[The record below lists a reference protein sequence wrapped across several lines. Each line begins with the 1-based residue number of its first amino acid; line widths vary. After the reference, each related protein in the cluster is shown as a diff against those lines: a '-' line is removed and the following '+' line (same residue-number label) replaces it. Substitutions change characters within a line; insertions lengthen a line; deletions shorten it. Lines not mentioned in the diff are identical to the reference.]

1 MSPRVYLSKAE
12 IGEVEEEYVLRALR
26 SGWIAPLGPDVD
38 AFEAEIADRC
48 GVAHALALTSG
59 TAALQLALIEV
70 GAGPGTV
77 VLCPTMT
84 FAATANAITYT
95 GAEPYFI
102 DAHVEDANLDAD
114 LVAQTVDELQAA
126 GETVVA
132 VVPVDLYGRCCDY
145 EALEPAMADRSVAI
159 IEDAA
164 EALGA
169 SRGGNPAGS
178 FGRAAALSF
187 NGNKILT
194 TSGGGMLLSDD
205 GDLVAHAR
213 KLSTQAREP
222 HPWYEHAETGYN
234 YRLSNILAALGRGQL
249 TRLDS
254 MIERRRAIRDHYRT
268 SLAGLPIRF
277 LPEGPSGPD
286 DSHDNCWLTTIEVT
300 TVSPDIDEFVAT
312 LDAQEIEARHVWK
325 PMHLQPLFAHARSA
339 LTGNADQLF
348 ARGLNL
354 PSGANLTD
362 DEVDHVAQSLRLTL
376 EGAV

>member
-1 MSPRVYLSKAE
+1 MSRIYLSKAE
-12 IGEVEEEYVLRALR
+12 IGHVEEEYVLNALR

-38 AFEAEIADRC
+38 AFEAEIAERC
-48 GVAHALALTSG
+48 GVEHTLALSSG
-59 TAALQLALIEV
+59 TAALQLALLEV

-77 VLCPTMT
+77 VLCPSMT

-95 GAEPYFI
+95 GAEPYFV
-102 DAHVEDANLDAD
+102 DAEVQDANVD
-114 LVAQTVDELQAA
+114 VALLIRTVDELQAA
-126 GETVVA
+126 GETVAA

-145 EALEPAMADRSVAI
+145 DALLPAMAARSVAV

-169 SRGGNPAGS
+169 SRSGRAAGS

-187 NGNKILT
+187 NGNKIMT

-205 GDLVAHAR
+205 ADLIAHAR

-222 HPWYEHAETGYN
+222 RPWYEHTETGYN

-249 TRLDS
+249 TRLDN
-254 MIERRRAIRDHYRT
+254 MIERRRAIRGHYRA
-268 SLAGLPIRF
+268 SLADLPVRF
-277 LPEGPSGPD
+277 LPDGDSGPD
-286 DSHDNCWLTTIEVT
+286 DRGDNCWLTTIEVLT
-300 TVSPDIDEFVAT
+300 DTPDIDQVVAT
-312 LDAQEIEARHVWK
+312 LDAQDIEARHVWK
-325 PMHLQPLFAHARSA
+325 PMHLQPLFAAHRSA
-339 LTGNADQLF
+339 LTGGSERLF

-362 DEVDHVAQSLRLTL
+362 ADVDRVVIALRDALKVN
-376 EGAV
+376 A

>member
-1 MSPRVYLSKAE
+1 MTDRIHLSKAE
-12 IGEVEEEYVLRALR
+12 IGPVEEGFVLSALR

-38 AFEAEIADRC
+38 AFEGEIAQRC
-48 GVAHALALTSG
+48 GVAHALALSSG
-59 TAALQLALIEV
+59 TAALQLALLEV
-70 GAGPGTV
+70 GAGPGTI

-102 DAHVEDANLDAD
+102 DALPEDANIDVDVLIR
-114 LVAQTVDELQAA
+114 TVDELQAA
-126 GETVVA
+126 GESVVA
-132 VVPVDLYGRCCDY
+132 VVPVDLYGRCADY
-145 EALEPAMADRSVAI
+145 ASLVPAMDSRGVAVV
-159 IEDAA
+159 EDAA

-169 SRGGNPAGS
+169 SRGGRPAGS

-205 GDLVAHAR
+205 AALVAHAR

-222 HPWYEHAETGYN
+222 RPWYEHTETGYN

-249 TRLDS
+249 TRLDE
-254 MIERRRAIRDHYRT
+254 MIQRRRDIRAHYRT
-268 SLAGLPIRF
+268 AMSGLPIRF
-277 LPEGPSGPD
+277 LPDGDAGPD
-286 DSHDNCWLTTIEVT
+286 DSGDNCWLTTIEVLT
-300 TVSPDIDEFVAT
+300 DAPDIDGLVAT

-325 PMHLQPLFAHARSA
+325 PMHLQPLFAKARAS
-339 LTGNADQLF
+339 LTGAADDLF
-348 ARGLNL
+348 RRGLNL

-362 DEVDHVAQSLRLTL
+362 EQVDRVAVALRA
-376 EGAV
+376 AVETTA

>member
-1 MSPRVYLSKAE
+1 LSRAE
-12 IGEVEEEYVLRALR
+12 IGPVEEEYVLRALR

-48 GVAHALALTSG
+48 GVEHGLALSSG
-59 TAALQLALIEV
+59 TAALQLALLEV

-77 VLCPTMT
+77 VICPSMT

-95 GAEPYFI
+95 GAEPYFV
-102 DAHVEDANLDAD
+102 DANAEDANIDVEL
-114 LVAQTVDELQAA
+114 LSGTVDDLLTA
-126 GETVVA
+126 GERVVA

-145 EALEPAMADRSVAI
+145 SALLPAMAERGVTV

-169 SRGGNPAGS
+169 SHAGRPAGS

-187 NGNKILT
+187 NGNKIMT

-205 GDLVAHAR
+205 ENLIAHAR

-222 HPWYEHAETGYN
+222 HPWYEHTETGYN

-249 TRLDS
+249 ARLDEL
-254 MIERRRAIRDHYRT
+254 IARRRAIRDHYRR

-277 LPEGPSGPD
+277 LPDGPDGPD
-286 DSHDNCWLTTIEVT
+286 DTLDNCWLTTVELLT
-300 TVSPDIDEFVAT
+300 NSPDVDRIVAD
-312 LDAQEIEARHVWK
+312 LGSQQIEARHIWK
-325 PMHLQPLFAHARSA
+325 PMHLQPLFASARSS
-339 LTGNADQLF
+339 LTGSAERLF
-348 ARGLNL
+348 ARGLNV
-354 PSGANLTD
+354 PSGADLSDADVDRVATALRASF
-362 DEVDHVAQSLRLTL
+362 EVHL
-376 EGAV
+376 